1 MREPGGGLGS
11 LNGVRWVQVSPTIW
25 TLVLRDA
32 TIIRQVAKL
41 GPYLGESAEKYVVTG
56 DGYSA
61 TEHLTLTDAM
71 AAARGS
77 VDSAEPP
84 H

>member
-1 MREPGGGLGS
+1 
-11 LNGVRWVQVSPTIW
+11 VRWVHVTPTVW
-25 TLVLRDA
+25 TLVLRDGA
-32 TIIRQVAKL
+32 IIRQVAKL
-41 GPYLGESAEKYVVTG
+41 GPHLGDPVEKYVVTG
-56 DGYSA
+56 DGYTS
-61 TEHLTLTDAM
+61 TEHATLAEAM